1 MNYLFAID
9 TQTEEIIVSQSPKGS
24 FKIEAVERI
33 GKNNHAV
40 LFHAVSA
47 LNLLSREQ
55 EINMTL
61 FKAMDAICQ
70 KIYLSHLN
78 SNG

>member
-9 TQTEEIIVSQSPKGS
+9 PQTEEIIVSQSPKGS
-24 FKIEAVERI
+24 VKIEAVERI

-47 LNLLSREQ
+47 LTLLSREQ